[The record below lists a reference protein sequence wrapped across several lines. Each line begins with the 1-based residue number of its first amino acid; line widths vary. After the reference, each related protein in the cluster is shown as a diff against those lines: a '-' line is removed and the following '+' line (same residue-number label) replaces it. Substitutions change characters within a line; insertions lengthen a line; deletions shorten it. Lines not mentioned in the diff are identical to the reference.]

1 VATVIGQADS
11 EAQGGSPTGPVFTAV
26 RAVDSRWTRTRVL
39 IALMAL
45 LLVSTGVALTAAAAG
60 RLTLSDPLRQFR
72 AAALRISDGKQGKP
86 LFRVF
91 NFYPGDVARS
101 RVRIRNTSKVPGV
114 LYLRLRNLRN
124 TPLDQP
130 QLSDKLW
137 LRIWWRKANGRTHRV
152 WAGPLT
158 KFHRVRACVLRPGQ
172 ARVFRFSVRFYAGW
186 RRPAPGDNSVMGHR
200 TRFGLVWKIVPRR

>member
-1 VATVIGQADS
+1 MRSD
-11 EAQGGSPTGPVFTAV
+11 GPRRRRALHAV
-26 RAVDSRWTRTRVL
+26 RRHLFAVVL
-39 IALMAL
+39 GVS
-45 LLVSTGVALTAAAAG
+45 LLVGGAAVASAAAG
-60 RLTLSDPLRQFR
+60 QLSSLNPLVLFKEARP
-72 AAALRISDGKQGKP
+72 RISDGKQGKP
-86 LFRVF
+86 LFRVSH
-91 NFYPGDVARS
+91 FYPGDVARS
-101 RVRIRNTSKVPGV
+101 HVRIRNTSRVPGV

-124 TPLDQP
+124 TPLEQP

-186 RRPAPGDNSVMGHR
+186 RRPAPSDNAVMGHR